1 MRLGERAGL
10 DTETMADLYYL
21 SLLRMLGCTSHSHEM
36 AEFFGD
42 EIRFGTDTQMLDYG
56 EPRAFGAHRD
66 SYLAG

>member
-1 MRLGERAGL
+1 
-10 DTETMADLYYL
+10 MADLYYL